1 MSAAEAP
8 RELLLSR
15 ERLAALSGFTEAE
28 VDECEQAGVI
38 HKTDGGYRGVELVKL
53 QIVRQVAEQHGGLD
67 RVLEKYYEGGYS
79 LNLLEIA
86 LPAAQ
91 KLSTLTYAEL
101 RDRLGIPAEEIHSVY
116 RAAGLPL
123 PDPNQ
128 PARIDEIEAFENY
141 AVIRTLPIPA
151 DARLHA
157 LRVTGDSLRRAAEV
171 QSQLFR
177 EHVLHPL
184 LERFRD
190 DPQQANA
197 LISEIS
203 SRANPTVTAVTGWL
217 FQRYL
222 EHQTLKN
229 ATELM
234 EEAVGDGEI
243 GSHRAGDPT
252 VVFVDLVGFTVLSA
266 DLGDTAAAE
275 LAAKF
280 NDQLMDTSLEHDG
293 RLIKTMGDGA
303 MLFFESAPHAA
314 LAALDLLE
322 RLPRAGLP
330 PLRVGIHRGP
340 MVAQS
345 GDYYG
350 NTVNLAARIT
360 DYARPNEV
368 LVSSSVL
375 PEPIDGVELE
385 EIGEV
390 TLKGVAQPV
399 HLSRARRASRAL
411 AS

>member
-1 MSAAEAP
+1 M
-8 RELLLSR
+8 
-15 ERLAALSGFTEAE
+15 
-28 VDECEQAGVI
+28 
-38 HKTDGGYRGVELVKL
+38 
-53 QIVRQVAEQHGGLD
+53 
-67 RVLEKYYEGGYS
+67 LEKYHEGGYS

-91 KLSTLTYAEL
+91 RLSNLTYAEL
-101 RDRLGIPAEEIHSVY
+101 RDRLGIPAEEIHSFY

-141 AVIRTLPIPA
+141 AVIRSLPIPA

-157 LRVTGDSLRRAAEV
+157 MRVTGDSLRRAAEV

-177 EHVLHPL
+177 EHVVHPL
-184 LERFRD
+184 
-190 DPQQANA
+190 
-197 LISEIS
+197 
-203 SRANPTVTAVTGWL
+203 
-217 FQRYL
+217 L

-234 EEAVGDGEI
+234 EEAVGEGEI

-266 DLGDTAAAE
+266 DLGDSAAAE

-280 NDQLMDTSLEHDG
+280 NDQLMDTSLEHHG
-293 RLIKTMGDGA
+293 RVIKTMGDGA
-303 MLFFESAPHAA
+303 MLFFESAPPAV

-322 RLPRAGLP
+322 QLPRAGLP

-340 MVAQS
+340 VVAQS

-368 LVSSSVL
+368 LVPSSVL

-399 HLSRARRASRAL
+399 RLSRARRACRPP

>member
-1 MSAAEAP
+1 MSADEAP
-8 RELLLSR
+8 GEILLSR
-15 ERLAALSGFTEAE
+15 ERLAALCGFTEAE
-28 VDECEQAGVI
+28 VDECEESGVI

-53 QIVRQVAEQHGGLD
+53 QIVRQVAEQHGGLA
-67 RVLEKYYEGGYS
+67 RVLARYREGGYS

-91 KLSTLTYAEL
+91 KLSNVTYAEL
-101 RDRLGIPAEEIHSVY
+101 WDRLGITDQEIHGVF
-116 RAAGLPL
+116 RAVGLPV

-128 PARIDEIEAFENY
+128 PARMDEIEAIENY
-141 AVIRTLPIPA
+141 AIVRTLPIPA

-177 EHVLHPL
+177 EHVVHPL

-222 EHQTLKN
+222 EHQTLKS

-234 EEAVGDGEI
+234 EEAVGDGEV
-243 GSHRAGDPT
+243 GHRSGDPT
-252 VVFVDLVGFTVLSA
+252 VVFVDLVAFTVLSA
-266 DLGDTAAAE
+266 DLGDAAAAE
-275 LAAKF
+275 LAARF

-293 RLIKTMGDGA
+293 RVIKTMGDGA
-303 MLFFESAPHAA
+303 MLFFESAPHAV

-322 RLPRAGLP
+322 RLPREGLP
-330 PLRVGIHRGP
+330 PLRAGLHRGP
-340 MVAQS
+340 VVAQS

-375 PEPIDGVELE
+375 PQPAPGIELE

-399 HLSRARRASRAL
+399 RLSRARRAS
-411 AS
+411 

>member
-1 MSAAEAP
+1 M
-8 RELLLSR
+8 
-15 ERLAALSGFTEAE
+15 
-28 VDECEQAGVI
+28 
-38 HKTDGGYRGVELVKL
+38 
-53 QIVRQVAEQHGGLD
+53 
-67 RVLEKYYEGGYS
+67 
-79 LNLLEIA
+79 
-86 LPAAQ
+86 
-91 KLSTLTYAEL
+91 
-101 RDRLGIPAEEIHSVY
+101 
-116 RAAGLPL
+116 
-123 PDPNQ
+123 
-128 PARIDEIEAFENY
+128 DEIEAIENY
-141 AVIRTLPIPA
+141 AIVRTLPIPA

-171 QSQLFR
+171 QTQLFR
-177 EHVLHPL
+177 EHVVHPL

-197 LISEIS
+197 LIGEIS

-234 EEAVGDGEI
+234 EEAVGDGEV
-243 GSHRAGDPT
+243 GHRSADPT

-280 NDQLMDTSLEHDG
+280 NDQLMDTSLERDG
-293 RLIKTMGDGA
+293 RVIKTMGDGA
-303 MLFFESAPHAA
+303 MLFFESAAQA
-314 LAALDLLE
+314 VLAALDLLE
-322 RLPRAGLP
+322 RLPREGLP
-330 PLRVGIHRGP
+330 PLRAGIHRGP
-340 MVAQS
+340 VVAQS

-350 NTVNLAARIT
+350 NTVNLAARIA

-375 PEPIDGVELE
+375 PQPVPGVELE

-399 HLSRARRASRAL
+399 RLSRVRRSASSQRATG
-411 AS
+411 

>member
-1 MSAAEAP
+1 VSADEAP
-8 RELLLSR
+8 GEILLSR
-15 ERLAALSGFTEAE
+15 ERLAALSGFTEAG
-28 VDECEQAGVI
+28 VDQCEQSGVI

-53 QIVRQVAEQHGGLD
+53 QIVRQVAEQHGGLE
-67 RVLEKYYEGGYS
+67 RVLAKYREGGYS
-79 LNLLEIA
+79 LNLLEVA

-91 KLSTLTYAEL
+91 KLSNVTYAEL
-101 RDRLGIPAEEIHSVY
+101 WDRLGITDQEIHSVF
-116 RAAGLPL
+116 RAVGLPV

-128 PARIDEIEAFENY
+128 PARMDEIEAIENY
-141 AVIRTLPIPA
+141 AMVRTLPIPA

-177 EHVLHPL
+177 EHVVHPL

-203 SRANPTVTAVTGWL
+203 SRANPTVTKVTGWL

-222 EHQTLKN
+222 EHQALKN

-234 EEAVGDGEI
+234 EEAVGDGEV
-243 GSHRAGDPT
+243 GHRSGDPT

-280 NDQLMDTSLEHDG
+280 NDQLMDTSLEYDG
-293 RLIKTMGDGA
+293 RVIKTMGDGA
-303 MLFFESAPHAA
+303 MLFFESAPPAV

-322 RLPRAGLP
+322 RLPDEGLP
-330 PLRVGIHRGP
+330 PLRAGIHRGP
-340 MVAQS
+340 VVAQS

-368 LVSSSVL
+368 LVSSAVL
-375 PEPIDGVELE
+375 PQSLPGVELE

-399 HLSRARRASRAL
+399 RLSRARRAS
-411 AS
+411 

>member
-1 MSAAEAP
+1 MSASEAP
-8 RELLLSR
+8 EELLLTP
-15 ERLAALSGFTEAE
+15 ERLAALSGFSEAE
-28 VDECEQAGVI
+28 VGRCEEAGVV

-67 RVLEKYYEGGYS
+67 GVLEKYRQGGYS

-91 KLSTLTYAEL
+91 KLSNITYGEL
-101 RDRLGIPAEEIHSVY
+101 RDRLGIPAEEVHAVY
-116 RAAGLPL
+116 LAVGLPL
-123 PDPNQ
+123 PDPEQ

-141 AVIRTLPIPA
+141 AVVRTLPIPA
-151 DARLHA
+151 DARFHA

-177 EHVLHPL
+177 DHVVHPL
-184 LERFRD
+184 LARFSD

-222 EHQTLKN
+222 EHQALKN

-234 EEAVGDGEI
+234 EEAVGDGDI
-243 GSHRAGDPT
+243 GSHRAADPT

-266 DLGDTAAAE
+266 DLGDAATAE

-280 NDQLMDTSLEHDG
+280 NDQLINTSLSHDG
-293 RLIKTMGDGA
+293 RVIKTMGDGA
-303 MLFFESAPHAA
+303 MLFFEDAAHAVT
-314 LAALDLLE
+314 AALDLLDE
-322 RLPRAGLP
+322 LRQAGLP
-330 PLRVGIHRGP
+330 PIRAGVHRGP
-340 MVAQS
+340 VVAQS

-375 PEPIDGVELE
+375 PEPIDAVDLE

-399 HLSRARRASRAL
+399 RLSRARRTS
-411 AS
+411 

>member
-1 MSAAEAP
+1 MSATEAP
-8 RELLLSR
+8 GELLLTR
-15 ERLAALSGFTEAE
+15 ERLAELSGFTPAE
-28 VDECEQAGVI
+28 VDECQDAGVI
-38 HKTDGGYRGVELVKL
+38 HQTDGGYRGVELVKL
-53 QIVRQVAEQHGGLD
+53 QIVRQVAEQHGGLE
-67 RVLEKYYEGGYS
+67 RVLQKYREGGYS
-79 LNLLEIA
+79 LGFLEIA

-91 KLSTLTYAEL
+91 KLANITYGEL
-101 RDRLGIPAEEIHSVY
+101 YEKLGIPEEEINSVM

-123 PDPNQ
+123 PDAHQ
-128 PARIDEIEAFENY
+128 PARVDEVEAFENY
-141 AVIRTLPIPA
+141 AVIRALPIPA

-157 LRVTGDSLRRAAEV
+157 LRVTGDSLRRAAEA

-177 EHVLHPL
+177 EHVVHPL

-203 SRANPTVTAVTGWL
+203 SRANPTVAAVTAWL

-234 EEAVGDGEI
+234 EEAVGDGQV
-243 GSHRAGDPT
+243 GSHRSGDPT
-252 VVFVDLVGFTVLSA
+252 VVFVDLVGFTVLSS
-266 DLGDTAAAE
+266 DLGDAAAAE
-275 LAAKF
+275 LARKF
-280 NDQLMDTSLEHDG
+280 NDQLMDSALEHDG
-293 RLIKTMGDGA
+293 RVIKTMGDGA
-303 MLFFESAPHAA
+303 MLFFESAPQAV
-314 LAALDLLE
+314 LAGLDLLE
-322 RLPRAGLP
+322 QLPRQGLP
-330 PLRVGIHRGP
+330 PLRAGIHRGP
-340 MVAQS
+340 VVAQS

-368 LVSSSVL
+368 LVSAPVL
-375 PEPIDGVELE
+375 PQPIDGVELE

-399 HLSRARRASRAL
+399 RLSRARRKS
-411 AS
+411 